1 MVKPGSFQEKVLIGK
16 LKLKDKEAF
25 SKIYDLY
32 VDKIYRFVYF
42 KVSSI
47 PEAEDIT
54 SQIFLKIWQLSLEG
68 KIKAEKSFQA
78 FLYKI
83 ARNTVIDYYRD
94 LRNKRQTVSLEE
106 AINTP
111 DEKTVA
117 QDKEMDKEIEKED
130 LAEKIKK
137 LKSEYQEIIIL
148 HYLNE
153 LSIKEIADIL
163 KKRKGNVRV
172 ILHRALKALKESSD

>member
-1 MVKPGSFQEKVLIGK
+1 MVKPGSFQEKILIGK

-32 VDKIYRFVYF
+32 LDKIYRFVYF
-42 KVSSI
+42 KVSSV
-47 PEAEDIT
+47 PEAEDLT
-54 SQIFLKIWQLSLEG
+54 SQIFLKIWQLSLED
-68 KIKAEKSFQA
+68 KIKTEKSFQA
-78 FLYKI
+78 FLYKV

-94 LRNKRQTVSLEE
+94 SRNRKQTIPLEE
-106 AINTP
+106 AANTP
-111 DEKTVA
+111 DEKTAA
-117 QDKEMDKEIEKED
+117 QDRDMDRKIEKEE

-172 ILHRALKALKESSD
+172 MLHRALKALKEGS

>member
-1 MVKPGSFQEKVLIGK
+1 VKPGSFQEKILIGK

-25 SKIYDLY
+25 GELYDLY
-32 VDKIYRFVYF
+32 LDKIYRFVYF
-42 KVSSI
+42 KVSSV
-47 PEAEDIT
+47 PEAEDLT

-68 KIKAEKSFQA
+68 KIKVGQSFQA

-83 ARNTVIDYYRD
+83 ARNIVIDYYRSS
-94 LRNKRQTVSLEE
+94 RNKVQSVSL
-106 AINTP
+106 
-111 DEKTVA
+111 DQVA
-117 QDKEMDKEIEKED
+117 EITDDKVVNQEQEMEREIEKED
-130 LAEKIKK
+130 LEKKLKK

-163 KKRKGNVRV
+163 NKKKGNVRV
-172 ILHRALKALKESSD
+172 ILHRALKALKEN